1 MRCAGKG
8 ERCDSIGTCVPMDRA
23 NGLRLR
29 LSRALQGGQRC
40 GLMQGKAEQR
50 SQRAAARLNRVRS
63 ALTQAVRVVMGTNLS
78 VHAASPVEES
88 NQLPFLRSFQRLF
101 CRGPVTHRFSHVSN

>member
-1 MRCAGKG
+1 MRVDAPEWAVMRCAGKG
-8 ERCDSIGTCVPMDRA
+8 ERCGSTGTCVPMDSA

-50 SQRAAARLNRVRS
+50 GQHAAARLNRVRS
-63 ALTQAVRVVMGTNLS
+63 ALTQKMRVVMGTNLS

-88 NQLPFLRSFQRLF
+88 GQLPFP
-101 CRGPVTHRFSHVSN
+101 G